1 MASPVSNLDISK
13 SLYLKGLQ
21 SDAKIEMVMATDY
34 GYNVLTQLMY
44 RLGTSKSTEFA
55 KFEVASMGN
64 LSVYQ
69 TITSNATAS
78 GVNLVVPVASSTG
91 FRVNDIVE
99 SRNIQGQ
106 VVSVTPTTITIAP
119 TTTTFAAGTHYLAG
133 NVIRVLFDAS
143 PNKNSKG
150 RSSLVYTP
158 DTDFGY
164 TAVTRESGSQS
175 RRDRTAS
182 RVQWRNGYWY
192 TGWDELTMKAFAK
205 TLEYKYAFS
214 ERNVLNAGTDKETY
228 TTGGLRWSIINNGG
242 QYMPLSSAMTLDNFN
257 DMLFQMSLIS
267 SEGGSKLVALM
278 GRAALRR
285 LQDLLGDKYITPVGQ
300 ANTFGGTAVTGL
312 NVFKYAYL
320 GLEVEFVVWSLLD
333 DESFRS
339 ELSSINGT
347 PIMSNSI
354 YFLDM
359 APVPAS
365 DGSGMMNPMQKFH
378 FNNDELIA
386 GFLPGM
392 TGLTV
397 DADPSTVK
405 AAIAGANASMVVSDV
420 DSAQFEILS
429 DCGMYCVANKMGL
442 IELTQ

>member
-1 MASPVSNLDISK
+1 MASPVTTLSVDK
-13 SLYLKGLQ
+13 SLILKGLQ
-21 SDAKIEMVMATDY
+21 SDAAIEMVMATDY

-44 RLGTSKSTEFA
+44 RLGTSKSTPLA
-55 KFEVASMGN
+55 RFEVASMGN

-91 FRVNDIVE
+91 FRENDIVE

-106 VVSVTPTTITIAP
+106 VVATTATTIVVAP
-119 TTTTFAAGTHYLAG
+119 TTTTFSAGTHFLAG

-150 RSSLVYTP
+150 RSSLNYTP
-158 DTDFGY
+158 DTDYGY

-182 RVQWRNGYWY
+182 RVMWKGDYWY
-192 TGWDELTMKAFAK
+192 TGYDELTMRAYAK

-214 ERNVLNAGTDKETY
+214 ERNVINQGTNKETY

-242 QYMPLSSAMTLDNFN
+242 QYMPLSSAMTQDDFN
-257 DMLFQMSLIS
+257 GMLYQMSMLS
-267 SEGGSKLVALM
+267 SEGGARLVALM
-278 GRAALRR
+278 GRAALAR
-285 LQDLLGDKYITPVGQ
+285 LQDIISDKYIVPVGL
-300 ANTFGGTAVTGL
+300 ANTFGGTSITGL
-312 NVFKYAYL
+312 NVYKYAYL
-320 GLEVEFVVWSLLD
+320 GLEVEFVVWNLLD
-333 DESFRS
+333 DESFRGEIS
-339 ELSSINGT
+339 AINGR
-347 PIMSNSI
+347 PIQSNSI

-359 APVPAS
+359 SPVPAS
-365 DGSGMMNPMQKFH
+365 DGSGMMNPLQKYH

-392 TGLTV
+392 TGLTA
-397 DADPSTVK
+397 DSDPSAVK
-405 AAIAGANASMVVSDV
+405 EAIAGANASLVVSDV
-420 DSAQFEILS
+420 DSSQFEILS
-429 DCGMYCVANKMGL
+429 DCGLYCVANKMGL
-442 IELTQ
+442 IEFTQ